1 MRQQFLP
8 CLNQLTT
15 VNRAQLAI
23 NRPWLRYDVSPI
35 RHRSITR
42 NNAAL
47 LSIDRLHKCTNAQY
61 DDVFKWKHVSRYWPF
76 VRRIHWP
83 PVNYPHKGQWRGA
96 LMFSLIC
103 AWMNGWLNNCKA
115 GDLRRH
121 NAHYDVTVMFQYITM
136 NHSLDLCAYFLIIY
150 NVSFV
155 GNCEDMIPIL
165 ILHFLMPFDIINMA
179 KGKRK
184 NKTSSSHALVRWM
197 KTNVYNLTF
206 QDIRYQNFDNFD
218 LRLKHIG

>member
-23 NRPWLRYDVSPI
+23 NHPLLRYDVSPI
-35 RHRSITR
+35 RHRFITR

-47 LSIDRLHKCTNAQY
+47 SSIDRLHKCTNAQH
-61 DDVFKWKHVSRYWPF
+61 DDVFKWKHVLRYWPF

-83 PVNYPHKGQWRGA
+83 PVNYPHNGQWREA

-103 AWMNGWLNNCKA
+103 AWKNGWVNNREA

-121 NAHYDVTVMFQYITM
+121 NAHYDVSVMFQYITM
-136 NHSLDLCAYFLIIY
+136 NHSLDLCAYFWTIY
-150 NVSFV
+150 NVQFV
-155 GNCEDMIPIL
+155 SNFEGMIPIL
-165 ILHFLMPFDIINMA
+165 MLHFLMPFDIIKMT
-179 KGKRK
+179 KGKRE
-184 NKTSSSHALVRWM
+184 NGH
-197 KTNVYNLTF
+197 LT
-206 QDIRYQNFDNFD
+206 RM
-218 LRLKHIG
+218 H